1 MKRAVDAIK
10 HIRGLDELAPVSLR
24 DASLNTSDE
33 AGLIV
38 EHAGDRVFY
47 QLLGILAV
55 GRGHLLEPR
64 FDVGREMYFHAL
76 KVRQIRH

>member
-1 MKRAVDAIK
+1 MKRAIDAIK
-10 HIRGLDELAPVSLR
+10 HILVLDKLAPVGLR
-24 DASLNTSDE
+24 DASLNTRDE

-76 KVRQIRH
+76 KLRESAQ